1 MIWKPKYSP
10 AQQVERICSTF
21 FLLSS
26 KNPMY
31 TAALCLLQQRTCV
44 YAARYL
50 LSDNKQFN
58 LEFRQMRLV
67 IPERKELRYLMK

>member
-31 TAALCLLQQRTCV
+31 TAALCLLRQRTCV